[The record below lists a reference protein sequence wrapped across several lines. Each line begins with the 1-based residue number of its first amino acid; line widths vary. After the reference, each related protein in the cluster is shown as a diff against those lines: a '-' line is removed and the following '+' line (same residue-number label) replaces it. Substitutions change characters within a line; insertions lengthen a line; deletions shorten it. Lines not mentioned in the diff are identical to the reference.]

1 MHFGHFL
8 KFSIIKIE
16 IALQKNTIS
25 CMNSKL
31 NGDFQSRA
39 KKKCLELWRMK
50 NQASQSLPNF
60 IHQYASQT
68 FFQLFLYV
76 SKSQ

>member
-1 MHFGHFL
+1 
-8 KFSIIKIE
+8 
-16 IALQKNTIS
+16 
-25 CMNSKL
+25 MNSKL

-60 IHQYASQT
+60 VHQYATQT
-68 FFQLFLYV
+68 FSNFSCRFLNLNSYLQLNSNCSNMLDMRKLQEKV
-76 SKSQ
+76 